1 MRRLSNLKSP
11 WIVVAACLGGIL
23 AGGGGATAAVLITGA
38 QIKDSSIT
46 GRDIKNK
53 SLTRADFR
61 GLARGP
67 RGLPGA
73 TGAAGLTGPPGPTVS
88 AYALVGD
95 PGEAFGETHP
105 TVVGAQTRG
114 FNGQDRVT
122 RIATGVYCLIGDPGI
137 SSLDRVAVASVD
149 ASRTNEGVANAA
161 TAIVDSNPAATSDGK
176 CPEGAFKVRTY
187 AAAPSGGRVLSNS
200 VAFTIIVP

>member
-1 MRRLSNLKSP
+1 MRRLFQLKSP
-11 WIVVAACLGGIL
+11 WVLVCACLGGAL
-23 AGGGGATAAVLITGA
+23 AGAGGATATVLITGA

-114 FNGQDRVT
+114 FHGPDSIT
-122 RIATGVYCLIGDPGI
+122 RISTGIYCLIADAGI
-137 SSLDRVAVASVD
+137 SSLDRVAVATVD
-149 ASRTNEGVANAA
+149 ASRTNEGIANGA
-161 TAIVDSNPAATSDGK
+161 TAIVDSNPGATTDGR

>member
-1 MRRLSNLKSP
+1 MRRLFHRKPSWAL
-11 WIVVAACLGGIL
+11 AAGCALGVL
-23 AGGGGATAAVLITGA
+23 AGAGGATATVLVTGA
-38 QIKDSSIT
+38 QVKDSSLT

-53 SLTRADFR
+53 SLTKADFR

-67 RGLPGA
+67 KGTAGA
-73 TGAAGLTGPPGPTVS
+73 TGPQGLTGPPGPTVS

-105 TVVGAQTRG
+105 TVVAAQTRG
-114 FNGQDRVT
+114 FSGPDSIT
-122 RIATGVYCLIGDPGI
+122 RTSTGVYCLVGNPGI
-137 SSLDRVAVASVD
+137 SSLDRVAVAAVD
-149 ASRTNEGVANAA
+149 ASRTNEGIANGA
-161 TAIVDSNPAATSDGK
+161 TAIVDSSPAATQDGR

>member
-1 MRRLSNLKSP
+1 MRRLSNLKPS
-11 WIVVAACLGGIL
+11 WALATGCAVGLL
-23 AGGGGATAAVLITGA
+23 AGAGGATATVLVTGA
-38 QIKDSSIT
+38 QVKDSSIT

-53 SLTRADFR
+53 SLTKADFR

-67 RGLPGA
+67 RGL
-73 TGAAGLTGPPGPTVS
+73 TGAPGERGETGPPGPTVA

-114 FNGQDRVT
+114 FSGPDSIT
-122 RIATGVYCLIGDPGI
+122 RISSGTYCLIADAPI
-137 SSLDRVAVASVD
+137 SSTNRVAVASVD
-149 ASRTNEGVANAA
+149 LSRTNEGIARDALVV
-161 TAIVDSNPAATSDGK
+161 VDSNPAATPDGK

-187 AAAPSGGRVLSNS
+187 SAAPSGGRVLSNS
-200 VAFTIIVP
+200 IAFTIIVP